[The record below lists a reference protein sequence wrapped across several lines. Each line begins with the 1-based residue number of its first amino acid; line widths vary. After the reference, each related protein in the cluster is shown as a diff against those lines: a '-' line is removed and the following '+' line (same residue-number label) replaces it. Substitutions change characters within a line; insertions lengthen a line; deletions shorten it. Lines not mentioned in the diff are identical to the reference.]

1 MKFLEIHSVLMSFFK
16 NVNTQYSLIF
26 FLNWNSL
33 HRQNNFQGLKGSG
46 LFASVTSKDLSGA
59 APAGAVGAPA
69 VVGAAGAVAGGQD
82 IPISSIRGVIA
93 KRLLESKQ
101 TIPHYYLTIE
111 VRMDEALKMREQ
123 FNKMLEKEKIKLSVN
138 DLIIKGMAMACK
150 KVPEGNSA
158 WLGDKIRQ

>member
-1 MKFLEIHSVLMSFFK
+1 M
-16 NVNTQYSLIF
+16 
-26 FLNWNSL
+26 
-33 HRQNNFQGLKGSG
+33 G
-46 LFASVTSKDLSGA
+46 
-59 APAGAVGAPA
+59 GAPA
-69 VVGAAGAVAGGQD
+69 SMGAFATSGGQD
-82 IPISSIRGVIA
+82 IPISNIRGVIA

-111 VRMDEALKMREQ
+111 VRMDEALSMRQQ
-123 FNKMLEKEKIKLSVN
+123 FNKILEKEKIKLSVN